1 MDTFTEMLDRQLET
15 EIQSL
20 STMEPESEE
29 KAKTVDNLTKLH
41 KLKMDE
47 RRTKAEKYEKAFDV
61 VVKIGGVVSTVG
73 LAYVGYRF
81 KERWYTEGFHF
92 EKEGKLLSD
101 TFREI
106 RRMDPLKG

>member
-1 MDTFTEMLDRQLET
+1 MDTFAEMLDRQLET

-20 STMEPESEE
+20 SLMEPDSEE

-47 RRTKAEKYEKAFDV
+47 LRIKSERVDKVLDTA
-61 VVKIGGVVSTVG
+61 VKVGGVVSTVG
-73 LAYVGYRF
+73 LAFIGYRF
-81 KERWYTEGFHF
+81 KERWYKEGFHF

-106 RRMDPLKG
+106 RRIDPLKG